1 MTNKMVFIVPYTCG
15 NHSGYTLHYTER
27 KAKVWGFRYMAKT
40 GKHFTIL
47 RMTEAEAM
55 RLR

>member
-1 MTNKMVFIVPYTCG
+1 MVFIVPYTCG